1 MSAVPTKFAQVLGAM
16 QSSLQAAAPVSPNVF
31 RARARV
37 VPQQMATA
45 IVVRPA
51 QAERDA
57 SVGQG
62 AFAVWLT
69 AVAVDCYARGSAA
82 SPVDMA
88 VDELMGAAVQRLMQD
103 PSLGGLV
110 GSIDPQAV
118 TWDFDVDGEQT
129 ACATVTFY
137 VRHATAAASLL

>member
-16 QSSLQAAAPVSPNVF
+16 QSALQAAAPVSPNVF

-57 SVGQG
+57 GGVNKPCVLHKRNGEP
-62 AFAVWLT
+62 WLVT
-69 AVAVDCYARGSAA
+69 IKAEDFLA
-82 SPVDMA
+82 
-88 VDELMGAAVQRLMQD
+88 L
-103 PSLGGLV
+103 LGGM
-110 GSIDPQAV
+110 
-118 TWDFDVDGEQT
+118 DFSD
-129 ACATVTFY
+129 
-137 VRHATAAASLL
+137 L

>member
-1 MSAVPTKFAQVLGAM
+1 MTAPTKFAQVLGAM
-16 QSSLQAAAPVSPNVF
+16 QAALQAAAPVSPNVF

-62 AFAVWLT
+62 AKALWLT
-69 AVAVDCYARGSAA
+69 AVAMDCYARGSAA
-82 SPVDMA
+82 NPVDVV
-88 VDELMGAAVQRLMQD
+88 VDDLMGAAVQRLMQD
-103 PSLGGLV
+103 PSLGGVV
-110 GSIDPQAV
+110 GFIDPQAV
-118 TWDFDVDGEQT
+118 SWDFDVDGEQT

-137 VRHATAAASLL
+137 VRHATAAASFF

>member
-1 MSAVPTKFAQVLGAM
+1 MTTPTKFAQVLGAM
-16 QSSLQAAAPVSPNVF
+16 QESLQAAAPVSPNVF

-62 AFAVWLT
+62 AMALWLT
-69 AVAVDCYARGSAA
+69 AVAVDCYARGTTA
-82 SPVDMA
+82 SPVDVA

-110 GSIDPQAV
+110 GSIDPRACPGIS
-118 TWDFDVDGEQT
+118 TWT
-129 ACATVTFY
+129 ATKPPAP
-137 VRHATAAASLL
+137 R

>member
-1 MSAVPTKFAQVLGAM
+1 MTTAFAQVLGAM
-16 QSSLQAAAPVSPNVF
+16 QAALQAAAAVSPNVF

-62 AFAVWLT
+62 AMALWLT
-69 AVAVDCYARGSAA
+69 VVAVDCYARGSAA
-82 SPVDMA
+82 SPVDTA
-88 VDELMGAAVQRLMQD
+88 VDALMGAAVQRLMQD
-103 PSLGGLV
+103 QSLGGLV

-137 VRHATAAASLL
+137 VRHATASASFV